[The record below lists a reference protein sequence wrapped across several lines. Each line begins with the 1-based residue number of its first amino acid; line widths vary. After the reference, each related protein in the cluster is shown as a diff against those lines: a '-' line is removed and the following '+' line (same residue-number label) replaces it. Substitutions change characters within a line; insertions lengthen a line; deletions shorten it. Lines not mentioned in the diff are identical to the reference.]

1 MNILFKKFKFFLVL
15 HLLNP
20 INKILKK
27 DMFVNKGSVDYTW
40 QGWEHSTNNEI
51 GSKSLV

>member
-40 QGWEHSTNNEI
+40 
-51 GSKSLV
+51 